1 MNCLSD
7 GELREYLDEEI
18 GAARRAEVEAHLAEC
33 VACEARLR
41 KIRAGAE
48 RVRGA
53 MMALDGSEAMASG
66 DARAALARFSAG
78 LDGARERDAVDVGRF
93 AAEVEGSLPAH
104 DTASESLRA
113 EQAAN
118 RGVPRVAG
126 AENGAAPGASTEI
139 WAGNAAERGG
149 NGVIEMTKESMAG
162 KMFGRRWRP
171 AWITAVAASILLCS
185 LAFPS
190 GRSLAQRFLATLR
203 IEKVQPVRLD
213 FSSLDGNKP
222 LQEMFRQMISDKV
235 VVTADEKSQAAGTA
249 QDAGQLAGFPV
260 RVLGARTDA
269 PKFTVE
275 GQHAFHMTVDR
286 SRLQDIF
293 DQAGRP
299 DLLLPA
305 TIDGAQVSV
314 NVPRG
319 VRVEYGDCPHH
330 REAADAT
337 QHSNAQAG
345 ANGAWSNC
353 LALVE
358 TPSPQVNMPAD
369 LNIQQLAE
377 ITFQLS
383 GMSATQAR
391 ELGQSIDWK
400 STLVLPMPRFA
411 GSYSQVQVGGV
422 QGTLISNSNG
432 GGRRGPDYVLIWVKN
447 GIIYGLVG
455 HGEASNAV
463 AVANSL
469 S

>member
-1 MNCLSD
+1 MNCFDDGLLRGYLD
-7 GELREYLDEEI
+7 GEI
-18 GAARRAEVEAHLAEC
+18 AADRRAEIDTHLAGC
-33 VACEARLR
+33 AGCEARLR

-48 RVRGA
+48 RVRGE

-78 LDGARERDAVDVGRF
+78 LGVARERDAVDLGRF
-93 AAEVEGSLPAH
+93 AAEVEGALPAG
-104 DTASESLRA
+104 DAGSESLRA

-118 RGVPRVAG
+118 RGVPPAT
-126 AENGAAPGASTEI
+126 AAASGVSTEI
-139 WAGNAAERGG
+139 RVGSAAERGR
-149 NGVIEMTKESMAG
+149 NGVIEMTNKSAAG
-162 KMFGRRWRP
+162 NVFGRRWRL
-171 AWITAVAASILLCS
+171 AWITAVAASIILCS

-330 REAADAT
+330 REATDAP
-337 QHSNAQAG
+337 QHEKAQSVPT
-345 ANGAWSNC
+345 GAWSNC

-422 QGTLISNSNG
+422 QGTLISSSNG

-463 AVANSL
+463 AMANSL